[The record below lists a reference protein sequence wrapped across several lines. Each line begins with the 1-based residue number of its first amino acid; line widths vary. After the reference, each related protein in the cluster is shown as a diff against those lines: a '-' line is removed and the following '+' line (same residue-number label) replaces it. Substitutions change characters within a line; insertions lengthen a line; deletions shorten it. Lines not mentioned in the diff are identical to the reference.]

1 MSSTEFGRKVTEMAF
16 EVDAN
21 WAPLEA
27 NLPPKL
33 CAEFM
38 WMFRKDGIEYFKHVD
53 TRAYLR
59 LDSLGRCFVQADDGL
74 KEVPF
79 EECWQRVSG
88 RAGGIDDCI

>member
-1 MSSTEFGRKVTEMAF
+1 MAC
-16 EVDAN
+16 ELEAD

-27 NLPPKL
+27 NLSPEL

-38 WMFRKDGIEYFKHVD
+38 WMFRKDGIEHFKHVV

-79 EECWQRVSG
+79 EECWKRVSG
-88 RAGGIDDCI
+88 RAGGIHDCIRVD